1 MESNL
6 GVVSSLKVISSLK
19 WTGLSCPSENICNLM
34 AQGWLLERHSFSY
47 YTKFYF
53 LFEFIINDSPTYQRK
68 YLGTYES
75 GRTCKFVF
83 IIYLARRIH
92 KVMMHIVIP
101 LSCIFRKSFFLKL
114 SSILVNK
121 GWSVPSWNFQLKFEL
136 ESICLQLVNY
146 HEEQRHLMPKRKSQ
160 IFLLQIKSCLT
171 AFHQSF

>member
-1 MESNL
+1 MIYAQVDLMKPNL

-92 KVMMHIVIP
+92 KVMMHIVIS
-101 LSCIFRKSFFLKL
+101 LSCIFRKSFFFCTQNLKCSN
-114 SSILVNK
+114 SSSTRSPYV
-121 GWSVPSWNFQLKFEL
+121 F
-136 ESICLQLVNY
+136 
-146 HEEQRHLMPKRKSQ
+146 
-160 IFLLQIKSCLT
+160 
-171 AFHQSF
+171 SFKTVT